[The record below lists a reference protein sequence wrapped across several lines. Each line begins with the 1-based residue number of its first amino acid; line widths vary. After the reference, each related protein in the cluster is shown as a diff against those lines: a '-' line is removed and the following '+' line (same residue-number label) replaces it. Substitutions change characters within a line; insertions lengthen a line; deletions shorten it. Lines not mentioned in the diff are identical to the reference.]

1 VSDYIR
7 FIETCDH
14 EGERW
19 AFWLQRDGN
28 EAALNELVEIISAAE
43 DAATV
48 AEGYWEPAY
57 QLLGDIE
64 PEAVVDKL
72 VEYAESGYMDDVNKV
87 DGRLD
92 VTGLRNRDWESVFD
106 LLYKGGIKAFFEVAE

>member
-1 VSDYIR
+1 MSDYIR
-7 FIETCDH
+7 FTEYCDH
-14 EGERW
+14 EGETW

-28 EAALNELVEIISAAE
+28 EAALNELVEIISAAD

-48 AEGYWEPAY
+48 AEGYWETAY

-72 VEYAESGYMDDVNKV
+72 VEYGESGYLDGVNKV

-92 VTGLRNRDWESVFD
+92 VTGLRGRDWESVFD
-106 LLYKGGIKAFFEVAE
+106 LLYKGGIRDFFKEAS